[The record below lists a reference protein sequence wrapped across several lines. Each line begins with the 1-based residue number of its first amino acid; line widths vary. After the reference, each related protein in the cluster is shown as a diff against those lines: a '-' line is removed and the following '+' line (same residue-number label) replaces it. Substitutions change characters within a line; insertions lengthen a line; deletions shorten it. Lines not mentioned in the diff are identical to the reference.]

1 MLIKN
6 YLQGT
11 RKSNVKHAMQHF
23 KRAML
28 LGNIKMHS
36 TKDLCIRVSIVE
48 RSTSILRDSGVTDVQ
63 HILINELLGE
73 KRIG

>member
-6 YLQGT
+6 YVQGT
-11 RKSNVKHAMQHF
+11 SKSNVKHAIQHF
-23 KRAML
+23 KRAMT

-48 RSTSILRDSGVTDVQ
+48 GPTSIL
-63 HILINELLGE
+63 
-73 KRIG
+73 